1 MLNVNKTDLVRHHAP
16 ATFADRFAFRV
27 AGTMAAVASAA
38 FGKRYGNGAVVL
50 ETVAAVP
57 AMVSATLL
65 HLRCLRRMVDDHGWI
80 RTFMAEA
87 ENQRA
92 HLMSF
97 VAIARPGGWQRFLI
111 VLAQGTF
118 YNSYFLLHLLSPRT
132 AYRLAGYMSEQAIRG
147 YTRYL
152 DELASGAQPDVAAPA
167 FAVDYW
173 HLSPDARISEML
185 VSMRADEAIHRDIQ
199 HAFADALVA
208 GKLLPDLPATELYP
222 GGEIDLEEKR
232 PDARRADGTEFF

>member
-1 MLNVNKTDLVRHHAP
+1 MLTVNKTDLVRHHVP
-16 ATFADRFAFRV
+16 VTMADRFAFRLV
-27 AGTMAAVASAA
+27 GGLSTVASVL
-38 FGKRYGNGAVVL
+38 FSKRYGNRAVVL

-80 RTFMAEA
+80 RTLMVQA

-97 VAIARPGGWQRFLI
+97 VAIARPSGWQRFLI
-111 VLAQGTF
+111 VLAQGAF

-132 AYRLAGYMSEQAIRG
+132 AYRVAGYMSEQAIQG

-152 DELASGAQPDVAAPA
+152 EDLESGVQADIEAPA
-167 FAVDYW
+167 FAIDYW
-173 HLSPDARISEML
+173 HLSPQAKISEML

-208 GKLLPDLPATELYP
+208 GKLLPDLPAT
-222 GGEIDLEEKR
+222 DLDAGSSIGLDEKR
-232 PDARRADGTEFF
+232 LDAS

>member
-1 MLNVNKTDLVRHHAP
+1 MLNVNKTDLSRHHAP
-16 ATFADRFAFRV
+16 VTFADRFAFRA
-27 AGTMAAVASAA
+27 AGAMAAVASVV
-38 FGKRYGNGAVVL
+38 FSKRYGNRAVVL

-65 HLRCLRRMVDDHGWI
+65 HLRCLRRMIDDHGWI
-80 RTFMAEA
+80 RTLMAEA

-97 VAIARPGGWQRFLI
+97 VAIARPSGWQRFLI
-111 VLAQGTF
+111 VLAQGAF

-132 AYRLAGYMSEQAIRG
+132 AYRLAGYMSEQAVQG

-152 DELASGAQPDVAAPA
+152 DELASGAQADVEAPA
-167 FAVDYW
+167 FAIDYW
-173 HLSPDARISEML
+173 HLSPQAKISEML
-185 VSMRADEAIHRDIQ
+185 VAMRGDEAIHRDIQ

-208 GKLLPDLPATELYP
+208 GKLLPDLPATEPHP
-222 GGEIDLEEKR
+222 GGDIGLQEKR
-232 PDARRADGTEFF
+232 SEAS